1 MTPRFYVRV
10 STVLA
15 AALVI
20 SAAFGQGRGTTT
32 PPAGGTTGGTTTNP
46 GTTAPTTG
54 RTPTPNT
61 QPTQPAPQLPPQPIF
76 VTGRVMMEEGSAP
89 PESVVIENVCNGSAH
104 AEGYTDNKGYF
115 AIELGSKNSGV
126 LQDAS
131 EYSSSANSHGGFGGT
146 SGGFGSSSTGTGQ
159 GQGMDQRFFACE
171 LRARLSGYRS
181 QTVSLAMRRPLD
193 DPNIG
198 IILLHRITPNEG
210 GTVSAISLAAPKDAR
225 KAFDKGKDALK
236 KKKAD
241 EAVKSFEKAVEVYPR
256 YATAWFELGRLQT
269 QQGRA
274 EDAKKSFENA
284 MQADPKFVN
293 PYLELSIIA
302 AKSQNWQ
309 EVADM
314 TDKMVRLD
322 PFDYPQAFYFNSVAN
337 FNLKNVE
344 AAEKSAREA
353 ARLDTRHQYPKSSH
367 LLGVIL
373 AQRHDFSAA
382 ADEFRN
388 YLKFAPGASDAETV
402 KKQLDEVEKLSAAAK
417 QQ

>member
-1 MTPRFYVRV
+1 
-10 STVLA
+10 
-15 AALVI
+15 
-20 SAAFGQGRGTTT
+20 
-32 PPAGGTTGGTTTNP
+32 
-46 GTTAPTTG
+46 
-54 RTPTPNT
+54 
-61 QPTQPAPQLPPQPIF
+61 
-76 VTGRVMMEEGSAP
+76 MMEEGSAP

-115 AIELGSKNSGV
+115 AIELGNKNNGV

-131 EYSSSANSHGGFGGT
+131 EYSSAGNYSGGGFGSS
-146 SGGFGSSSTGTGQ
+146 SGGFGSSSTGAIAG
-159 GQGMDQRFFACE
+159 GGGMDQRFFACE
-171 LRARLSGYRS
+171 LRARLAGYRS

-193 DPNIG
+193 DPNVG

-210 GTVSAISLAAPKDAR
+210 GTVSTISLAAPKDAR

-236 KKKAD
+236 KKKTD
-241 EAVKSFEKAVEVYPR
+241 EAVKSFEKAVEVYPK
-256 YATAWFELGRLQT
+256 YATAWYELGRLQA

-274 EDAKKSFENA
+274 EEAKKSFETA
-284 MQADPKFVN
+284 VEADPKFVN
-293 PYLELSIIA
+293 PYLDLSLIA
-302 AKSQNWQ
+302 AKAQNWQ
-309 EVADM
+309 AVADM
-314 TDKMVRLD
+314 TDKMVKLD

-353 ARLDTRHQYPKSSH
+353 ARLDTRHLYPKASH

-417 QQ
+417 EQ